1 MNGKV
6 QFFPFSFFRF
16 FSFSFGQRQQAAG
29 AHSIASSSSSSSS
42 SLFLSLSFHKNALD
56 IGPAGEGNSA
66 LGVQRH
72 QGSSS
77 GDERGDA
84 EKEECRSFIF
94 AFGRDSPPGVGDDGD
109 GGGCSPFRC
118 VVAGTFPFFSF
129 RLLFFPS
136 KEEGRLCRSV
146 YLRVQRRRLRVSK
159 APLVFL

>member
-1 MNGKV
+1 MERV
-6 QFFPFSFFRF
+6 SFFPFSFFRF

-42 SLFLSLSFHKNALD
+42 SLFLSLSFHKNAID
-56 IGPAGEGNSA
+56 IGPAGEGSSA

-109 GGGCSPFRC
+109 GGGCSPFRY

>member
-1 MNGKV
+1 MERV
-6 QFFPFSFFRF
+6 SFFPFSFFRF

-42 SLFLSLSFHKNALD
+42 SLFLSLSFHKNAID
-56 IGPAGEGNSA
+56 IGPAGEGSSA

-84 EKEECRSFIF
+84 QKEECRSFIF